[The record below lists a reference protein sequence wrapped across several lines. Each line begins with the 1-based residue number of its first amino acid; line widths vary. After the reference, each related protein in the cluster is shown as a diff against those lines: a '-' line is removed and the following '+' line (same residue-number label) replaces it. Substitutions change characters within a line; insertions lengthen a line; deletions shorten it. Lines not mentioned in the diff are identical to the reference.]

1 MRNKRGMDRADRDEL
16 AGDLR
21 ELSRVIRTLT
31 EQQSAPSPS
40 SITVQAGGAAIWSV
54 AWIAGLSCAF
64 MLGMGVVGSLWI
76 SAEFGRNGQER
87 AELRSSI
94 NANKAYLSA
103 IYQVAPQLKPEP
115 EKESEH
121 ADRNSRSDAD

>member
-1 MRNKRGMDRADRDEL
+1 MDRADRDEL

-103 IYQVAPQLKPEP
+103 IYQK
-115 EKESEH
+115 SG
-121 ADRNSRSDAD
+121 RNEGKK

>member
-1 MRNKRGMDRADRDEL
+1 
-16 AGDLR
+16 
-21 ELSRVIRTLT
+21 
-31 EQQSAPSPS
+31 
-40 SITVQAGGAAIWSV
+40 
-54 AWIAGLSCAF
+54 

-103 IYQVAPQLKPEP
+103 IYQK
-115 EKESEH
+115 SG
-121 ADRNSRSDAD
+121 RNEGKK